1 MTARE
6 EMEFIIRSVDDAI
19 LISDT
24 GIPLSEK
31 SVVDIDKTAQVT
43 ITKKMMPLDS
53 TLYFFYGMVALFAAD
68 IAKDVLTGLISDWL
82 KNKITG
88 WKKQKKVVSFEKAV
102 VILIVNKAPIE
113 FWIIEDDVQVKYNN
127 KQGTTSLCINGGIK

>member
-53 TLYFFYGMVALFAAD
+53 ELYFFYGIVVAFAAG
-68 IAKDVLTGLISDWL
+68 IAKDVLTGLVSDWL

-127 KQGTTSLCINGGIK
+127 KQGTTSSCVNGGTK